1 MGAEERAARRR
12 ARANRSTLLRLAL
25 FTGVLLAL
33 VLAGLRLMPGS
44 PFASTAA
51 AKWGQPAS
59 RTASTDATPGER
71 PSTPTPTPSPE
82 LPPLPV
88 APTDV
93 KISKDGWWNWALM
106 DTRTGKISGSDNMD
120 ETNPTASMIK
130 AWIGADYLRRAAEKG
145 DTPSD
150 SRLNQV
156 SIMIRDSD
164 NNAAQTLYE
173 LNGGTASI
181 KRLIS
186 ICDLTDSSPAADGGW
201 SRTALSARDT
211 ARMGA
216 CIADGRAAG
225 PKWTRWL
232 LDEMRAVRGVG
243 NFGIRKAF
251 PAAEQKGIGIKNGW
265 VDRQREQRYTV
276 NCLAIGDGWTMAVE
290 TRYAL
295 DLGYTYGAKICE
307 DVARQLRAAA
317 SDAG

>member
-1 MGAEERAARRR
+1 MGTRERTAERR
-12 ARANRSTLLRLAL
+12 ARSNRSTLLRLTL
-25 FTGVLLAL
+25 ITGVLLVL
-33 VLAGLRLMPGS
+33 VLVGLRLMPGS

-51 AKWGQPAS
+51 AEWGEPAGPGGS
-59 RTASTDATPGER
+59 SATTPGR
-71 PSTPTPTPSPE
+71 PATPTPTPSPT
-82 LPPLPV
+82 LPALSV
-88 APTDV
+88 APAKV
-93 KISKDGWWNWALM
+93 KINKDGWWNWALM
-106 DTRTGKISGSDNMD
+106 DTRTGEISGSANMD

-130 AWIGADYLRRAAEKG
+130 AWIGADFLRRATEKG
-145 DTPSD
+145 ETPSD
-150 SRLNQV
+150 TRMNQV

-173 LNGGTASI
+173 RNGGTASI

-186 ICDLTDSSPAADGGW
+186 ICDLTDSSPSADGGW

-225 PKWTRWL
+225 PEWTEWL

-251 PAAEQKGIGIKNGW
+251 PAAEQKTIAVKNGW

-317 SDAG
+317 AAT

>member
-1 MGAEERAARRR
+1 MGDTERRGRRAAGSQ
-12 ARANRSTLLRLAL
+12 RSTTLRLIL
-25 FTGVLLAL
+25 ITGVLLVL
-33 VLAGLRLMPGS
+33 VLVALRLLPGS

-51 AKWGQPAS
+51 ARWGDSSGTAGGPVGADRP
-59 RTASTDATPGER
+59 RTTP
-71 PSTPTPTPSPE
+71 TPTPTPSPE
-82 LPPLPV
+82 LPALPV
-88 APTDV
+88 APGTV
-93 KISKDGWWNWALM
+93 KIDKAGWWNWALM
-106 DTRTGKISGSDNMD
+106 DTRTGKISGSANMD

-130 AWIGADYLRRAAEKG
+130 AWIGADYLRRADEKG

-150 SRLNQV
+150 TRMSQV
-156 SIMIRDSD
+156 STMIRDSD
-164 NNAAQTLYE
+164 NEAAQTLYE
-173 LNGGTASI
+173 VNGGTASI

-225 PKWTRWL
+225 PKWTKYL
-232 LDEMRAVRGVG
+232 LGEMRAVRGVG

-251 PAAEQKGIGIKNGW
+251 PAAEQKTIAVKNGW
-265 VDRQREQRYTV
+265 VDRQREQKYTV

-290 TRYAL
+290 TRYAI

-307 DVARQLRAAA
+307 DVARQLRT
-317 SDAG
+317 D

>member
-1 MGAEERAARRR
+1 MGAEERAAERRVR
-12 ARANRSTLLRLAL
+12 SNRSTLLRLTLIA
-25 FTGVLLAL
+25 GVLLVL
-33 VLAGLRLMPGS
+33 VLVGLRLMPGS
-44 PFASTAA
+44 PLASTAA
-51 AKWGQPAS
+51 AKWGEPSGPAGP
-59 RTASTDATPGER
+59 TATTPGK
-71 PSTPTPTPSPE
+71 PATPTPTPSPE

-88 APTDV
+88 APANV
-93 KISKDGWWNWALM
+93 KIDKAGWWNWALM
-106 DTRTGKISGSDNMD
+106 DTRTGKISGSANMD

-130 AWIGADYLRRAAEKG
+130 AWIGADFLRRAAEKG

-150 SRLNQV
+150 TRMNQV

-225 PKWTRWL
+225 PKWTEWL

-251 PAAEQKGIGIKNGW
+251 PAAEQKTIAVKNGW
-265 VDRQREQRYTV
+265 VDRQREQKYTV

-307 DVARQLRAAA
+307 DVARQLRAA
-317 SDAG
+317 SDAT

>member
-1 MGAEERAARRR
+1 MMGSDERR
-12 ARANRSTLLRLAL
+12 ARAAARSNRSTVLRLT
-25 FTGVLLAL
+25 FISGVLLVL
-33 VLAGLRLMPGS
+33 VLVGLRLMPGS

-51 AKWGQPAS
+51 AKWGESSGTTGPS
-59 RTASTDATPGER
+59 ATGGPTKK
-71 PSTPTPTPSPE
+71 PTPTPTPSPT
-82 LPPLPV
+82 LPALPV
-88 APTDV
+88 APANV
-93 KISKDGWWNWALM
+93 KIDKDGWWNWALM
-106 DTRTGKISGSDNMD
+106 DTRTGKISGSANMD

-130 AWIGADYLRRAAEKG
+130 AWIGADFLRRAAEKG

-150 SRLNQV
+150 TRMNQV

-164 NNAAQTLYE
+164 NTAAQTLYE
-173 LNGGTASI
+173 VNGGTASI

-225 PKWTRWL
+225 PKWTKYL
-232 LDEMRAVRGVG
+232 LGEMRAVRGVG

-251 PAAEQKGIGIKNGW
+251 PAAEQKTIAVKNGW
-265 VDRQREQRYTV
+265 VDRTREQKYTV

-290 TRYAL
+290 TRYAIN
-295 DLGYTYGAKICE
+295 LGYTYGAKICE
-307 DVARQLRAAA
+307 DVARQLRT
-317 SDAG
+317 D

>member
-1 MGAEERAARRR
+1 MGSDERR
-12 ARANRSTLLRLAL
+12 ARAAARSNRSTALRLTL
-25 FTGVLLAL
+25 ISVVLLVL
-33 VLAGLRLMPGS
+33 VLVGLRLMPGS

-51 AKWGQPAS
+51 AKWGES
-59 RTASTDATPGER
+59 SSGTAGPSATGE
-71 PSTPTPTPSPE
+71 PTKKPTPTPSPT
-82 LPPLPV
+82 LPALPV
-88 APTDV
+88 APASV
-93 KISKDGWWNWALM
+93 KIDKDGWWNWALM
-106 DTRTGKISGSDNMD
+106 DTRTGKISGSANMD

-130 AWIGADYLRRAAEKG
+130 AWIGADFLRRATEKG

-150 SRLNQV
+150 SRMNQV

-164 NNAAQTLYE
+164 NTAAQTLYE
-173 LNGGTASI
+173 VNGGTASI

-225 PKWTRWL
+225 PKWTKWL
-232 LDEMRAVRGVG
+232 LGEMRAVRGVG

-251 PAAEQKGIGIKNGW
+251 PAAEQKTIAVKNGW
-265 VDRQREQRYTV
+265 VDRTREQKYTV

-290 TRYAL
+290 TRYAIN
-295 DLGYTYGAKICE
+295 LGYTYGAKICE
-307 DVARQLRAAA
+307 DVARQLRT
-317 SDAG
+317 D